1 MARRLDSS
9 TSITAENTPL
19 DFPCVFPIKVMLISS
34 DTARKEVLETV
45 SAHVEFDPSGDV
57 RQRPSRNGRYESVT
71 ISVRVQSRE
80 QLERIYGDVRRL
92 DAVVM
97 TL

>member
-1 MARRLDSS
+1 MTKRLDSS

-19 DFPCVFPIKVMLISS
+19 EFPCVFPIKVMMMRS
-34 DTARKEVLETV
+34 DRAREEVLETV
-45 SAHVEFDPSGDV
+45 SAHVEFDPAGDV
-57 RQRPSRNGRYESVT
+57 RQRPSRTGRYESVT
-71 ISVRVQSRE
+71 ISVRVDSRE
-80 QLERIYGDVRRL
+80 QLESIYGDVRRL

>member
-1 MARRLDSS
+1 MIKRLDSS
-9 TSITAENTPL
+9 NSITAENTPL
-19 DFPCVFPIKVMLISS
+19 EFPCLFSIKVMMISS
-34 DTARKEVLETV
+34 NEAREEVFEAV
-45 SAHVEFDPSGDV
+45 SAHVEFDLASDV

-71 ISVRVQSRE
+71 ISVRADSRE
-80 QLERIYGDVRRL
+80 QLERIYMDVRQL